1 MRQMVRLLA
10 MPLMLGAVASLA
22 AGLAF
27 QNSPT
32 LAAGALIVG
41 YVLVLAG
48 IMLSRFS
55 RSVAIVAKR
64 LSFFAWSVFASQVL
78 LVATSIALLVF
89 DVKNVT
95 TWFIAYGLTLSL
107 PFVCSIILSRRG
119 KGAVDAGSGTDRA
132 TKRLGMRLLPSVIG
146 EMALLR
152 ADRLLIP
159 VFASYHQL
167 GIYVVASTMAELAS
181 WPLLQYID
189 SYTPRWAAQFVHGTL
204 SPLRLFLRTCVFSLC
219 VSASV
224 AMPVYFAIP
233 LLFGSAFDESA
244 SLIPILSAA
253 TAFFG
258 MSRVAIALATVAN
271 IAFWPTFINGA
282 GVVSSLGFCALLI
295 PHYGALGAA
304 YASVISYGICAG
316 FALVAVMRLSKSIRA
331 TTLRSATEPSEA

>member
-1 MRQMVRLLA
+1 MVRLLA

-32 LAAGALIVG
+32 FAAGALIVG

-48 IMLSRFS
+48 IMLFRIS
-55 RSVAIVAKR
+55 RSVSIAANR
-64 LSFFAWSVFASQVL
+64 PWFFAWCVFAYQVL

-95 TWFIAYGLTLSL
+95 TWFIAYGLTQSL
-107 PFVCSIILSRRG
+107 PFVCLIILSRRG

-132 TKRLGMRLLPSVIG
+132 TKKLGMRLLPSVIG

-167 GIYVVASTMAELAS
+167 GIYVVASTMAELAI
-181 WPLLQYID
+181 WPLVQYID
-189 SYTPRWAAQFVHGTL
+189 SYTPRWAAQFVDGTL

-258 MSRVAIALATVAN
+258 ISRVAIALATVAN

-304 YASVISYGICAG
+304 YACLISYGICAG
-316 FALVAVMRLSKSIRA
+316 FALVAVMRLSKSIKA

>member
-1 MRQMVRLLA
+1 MVHCLRPNPVVTVCL
-10 MPLMLGAVASLA
+10 
-22 AGLAF
+22 F
-27 QNSPT
+27 DH
-32 LAAGALIVG
+32 
-41 YVLVLAG
+41 
-48 IMLSRFS
+48 
-55 RSVAIVAKR
+55 SVA
-64 LSFFAWSVFASQVL
+64 
-78 LVATSIALLVF
+78 T
-89 DVKNVT
+89 
-95 TWFIAYGLTLSL
+95 
-107 PFVCSIILSRRG
+107 G

-132 TKRLGMRLLPSVIG
+132 TKKLGMRLLPSVIG

-189 SYTPRWAAQFVHGTL
+189 SYTPRWAAQFVDGTL

-233 LLFGSAFDESA
+233 LLFGSAYDESA

-258 MSRVAIALATVAN
+258 MSRVADRPRYSCKYCVLAYIYKRRRRGFVSRLLCSSDSTLWGTGRGLCERDLVRHLR
-271 IAFWPTFINGA
+271 WPCLGGGDEAVQVHQGYNA
-282 GVVSSLGFCALLI
+282 SL
-295 PHYGALGAA
+295 
-304 YASVISYGICAG
+304 SY
-316 FALVAVMRLSKSIRA
+316 
-331 TTLRSATEPSEA
+331 